1 VSATAAVTTPDLT
14 NTLDRIPIGAQDLK
28 ANSRKFLRKALIVSA
43 AIHLGLIGIYLA
55 SQLYHPPDE
64 AAYTGRVI
72 KMQTLPPPPPLSD
85 APPPPVI
92 PVNTEIVK
100 PTIGVPVPVPDAMAP
115 EQTIMTQQEIAAS
128 LAPVGMG
135 SGSGKDS
142 LVIASGD
149 DLPSEGEFVYYEDE
163 PTPVTAPP
171 PAYPEFAR
179 DAGITGKVTL
189 HVLVGKDGRV
199 KNVKVIKGVTGLDA
213 AAVEAVKKWVFKP
226 ALSNNK
232 PIGVWV
238 EVPMDFHF

>member
-1 VSATAAVTTPDLT
+1 MSATVTIPKVEHV
-14 NTLDRIPIGAQDLK
+14 PIGAADLK
-28 ANSRKFLRKALIVSA
+28 ASAQRLMQRALIASC
-43 AIHLGLIGIYLA
+43 AIHLALVGIYLG
-55 SQLYHPPDE
+55 SKLYKPADE

-72 KMQTLPPPPPLSD
+72 RMETLPPPPPISN

-92 PVNTEIVK
+92 PITQEIVK
-100 PTIGVPVPVPDAMAP
+100 PTIGTPVPVPDAQAP

-128 LAPVGMG
+128 LAPVGLG

-142 LVIASGD
+142 LVIASD

-163 PTPVTAPP
+163 PVPVTQVQPV
-171 PAYPEFAR
+171 YPEFAR
-179 DAGITGKVTL
+179 EAQIQGKVLL

-199 KNVKVIKGVTGLDA
+199 KNVKVIKSVKGLDEA
-213 AAVEAVKKWVFKP
+213 ATDAIRKWVFKP

-232 PIGVWV
+232 PVAVWV

>member
-14 NTLDRIPIGAQDLK
+14 NTLDRVPIGAQDLK

-179 DAGITGKVTL
+179 DAGMTGKVTL

-232 PIGVWV
+232 PIAVWV